1 MFVVLFPPASFSM
14 RKAKSTSFEEVAKGF
29 LRTCHLD
36 IGLVD
41 SLFCFLHFFGFR
53 GFESLQFLGSSLDC
67 SLSMH

>member
-14 RKAKSTSFEEVAKGF
+14 RKAKSKVPKGF
-29 LRTCHLD
+29 LRTYHLD

-41 SLFCFLHFFGFR
+41 SLFCFFLFFGFR